1 MNGAELTVEAL
12 VAEGVTDVFGL
23 PGTTIMELIDSLG
36 TRQGITYRSVRHEQA
51 AAHMADGY
59 WRASERLA
67 VALASRGPGAANLAI
82 GVHNAYAESIPL
94 LAVVGQVSDAI
105 AHREAFEEIDLVSFF
120 RPITKWALEVS
131 DPQRVA
137 ELTQRA
143 ARTAQAGRPR
153 PVLLSLP
160 LNVLQATVT
169 AGPVASATARTP
181 PPADLDDVIGALV
194 HAERPVI
201 VAGGGMLRTRFSDG
215 LIAAAEVFAVPVV
228 TTWMRKNAFPNRH
241 PAFAGTLGYGAHASA
256 LRAVAEADLVVALGC
271 RFSEFSTSRYSLVPA
286 TAKVIQVDLDATQ
299 IGAVQRVDIGIVAD
313 AWAVADVLAAE
324 AAGSAAVAASR
335 AARAGRLAELHAEF
349 EAQSVVPDQPAAG
362 AGVASAAA
370 VRAIDDALR
379 ADPAMVIVQDTHSFG
394 PWLSRHVT
402 LDRSGS
408 YYAAAGGAMGWGVPA
423 ALGVQV
429 ARPDARVMAVCGD
442 GSFWM
447 VAQEV
452 ETAVREQLPV
462 VFVISNNFAFGNTRD
477 RQRSAHGGRY
487 LGVFYDNPDFAKFAE
502 LLGAHGERV
511 ERDEQLAPALERAFA
526 SGRTAIVDVIQDSHE
541 GLPADLTPPTAK

>member
-1 MNGAELTVEAL
+1 M
-12 VAEGVTDVFGL
+12 
-23 PGTTIMELIDSLG
+23 
-36 TRQGITYRSVRHEQA
+36 
-51 AAHMADGY
+51 
-59 WRASERLA
+59 
-67 VALASRGPGAANLAI
+67 
-82 GVHNAYAESIPL
+82 
-94 LAVVGQVSDAI
+94 
-105 AHREAFEEIDLVSFF
+105 
-120 RPITKWALEVS
+120 
-131 DPQRVA
+131 
-137 ELTQRA
+137 
-143 ARTAQAGRPR
+143 
-153 PVLLSLP
+153 
-160 LNVLQATVT
+160 
-169 AGPVASATARTP
+169 
-181 PPADLDDVIGALV
+181 
-194 HAERPVI
+194 I

-215 LIAAAEVFAVPVV
+215 LIAAAEAFAVPVV

-286 TAKVIQVDLDATQ
+286 DGEGHPGRRRRHPDRRRPARRHRDRRGRL
-299 IGAVQRVDIGIVAD
+299 GGRG
-313 AWAVADVLAAE
+313 
-324 AAGSAAVAASR
+324 
-335 AARAGRLAELHAEF
+335 RAGRGGRRQRGGARLDARLVPAGSPSCTRSF

-362 AGVASAAA
+362 PGVASAAA

-379 ADPAMVIVQDTHSFG
+379 DDPAMVIVQDTHSFG

-402 LDRSGS
+402 LDRPGS

-429 ARPDARVMAVCGD
+429 AKPDARVMAVCGD

-462 VFVISNNFAFGNTRD
+462 VFVISNNFALGNTRD
-477 RQRSAHGGRY
+477 RQRQAHGGRY
-487 LGVFYDNPDFAKFAE
+487 LGVFHDNPDFAKFAE

-526 SGRTAIVDVIQDSHE
+526 SGRTAIVDVIQDRHE
-541 GLPADLTPPTAK
+541 GLPADLTPPAAK

>member
-1 MNGAELTVEAL
+1 VNGAELTVEAL

-23 PGTTIMELIDSLG
+23 PGTTIMELIDTLG

-82 GVHNAYAESIPL
+82 GVHNACAESIPL
-94 LAVVGQVSDAI
+94 LAMVGQVSDAI

-131 DPQRVA
+131 DPERVA

-143 ARTAQAGRPR
+143 ARTALAGRPR

-160 LNVLQATVT
+160 LNVLQAAVT
-169 AGPVASATARTP
+169 AEPVASVPARMP
-181 PPADLDDVIGALV
+181 PPAGLDDVIGALV
-194 HAERPVI
+194 DAERPVI
-201 VAGGGMLRTRFSDG
+201 VAGGGTLRTRFSDG
-215 LIAAAEVFAVPVV
+215 LIAAAEAFGAPVV

-271 RFSEFSTSRYSLVPA
+271 RFSEFSTSRYSLVPETA
-286 TAKVIQVDLDATQ
+286 TVIQVDVDATQ
-299 IGAVQRVDIGIVAD
+299 IGAVQPVDIGIVGD
-313 AWAVADVLAAE
+313 AWAVADLLAAE
-324 AAGSAAVAASR
+324 AAGSEAVS
-335 AARAGRLAELHAEF
+335 AARAGRVDRRAELHAEF

-370 VRAIDDALR
+370 ARAIDEALR

-402 LDRSGS
+402 LDRPGS

-462 VFVISNNFAFGNTRD
+462 VFVITNNFAFGNTRD
-477 RQRSAHGGRY
+477 RQRQAHGGRY
-487 LGVFYDNPDFAKFAE
+487 LGVFYDNPDFARFAE

-526 SGRTAIVDVIQDSHE
+526 SGRTAIVDVIQDRHE
-541 GLPADLTPPTAK
+541 GLPADLTPPAAK